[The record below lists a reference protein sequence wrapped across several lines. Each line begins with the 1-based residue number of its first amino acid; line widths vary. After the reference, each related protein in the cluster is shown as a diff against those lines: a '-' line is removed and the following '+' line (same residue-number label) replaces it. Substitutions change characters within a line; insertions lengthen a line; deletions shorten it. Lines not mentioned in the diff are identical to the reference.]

1 MTNADLRMHPI
12 IGLTGGIG
20 SGKST
25 AARRFAELG
34 AYVYSADEIAR
45 EALEP
50 GAACYPTVIRFF
62 GNSILAK
69 DGKIDRKAL
78 SKIVFSDE
86 KQRTRLNEI
95 VHPYVI
101 GELFSRAKRDIAN
114 RDTAVVLFDV
124 PLLFES
130 GLDQR
135 MDRTI
140 LVVCDEPERV
150 RRILERDK
158 ISPEQALARVHAQMP
173 EEQKRLR
180 ADYILDNNGSEKD
193 LLRQVDALYQLL
205 QSEEPRT

>member
-1 MTNADLRMHPI
+1 MTNADLRTPPI
-12 IGLTGGIG
+12 VGLTGGIG

-45 EALEP
+45 EALDP
-50 GAACYPTVIRFF
+50 GAACYPAVVRFF
-62 GNSILAK
+62 GHSILKK
-69 DGKIDRKAL
+69 DGNIDRKAL
-78 SKIVFSDE
+78 SQIVFSDE
-86 KQRTRLNEI
+86 KQRARLNEI

-101 GELFSRAKRDIAN
+101 GELLARAKRDLAN

-158 ISPEQALARVHAQMP
+158 ISPEQALARIRAQMP

-180 ADYILDNNGSEKD
+180 ADYILDNNGSTKD

-205 QSEEPRT
+205 QSEEPRA